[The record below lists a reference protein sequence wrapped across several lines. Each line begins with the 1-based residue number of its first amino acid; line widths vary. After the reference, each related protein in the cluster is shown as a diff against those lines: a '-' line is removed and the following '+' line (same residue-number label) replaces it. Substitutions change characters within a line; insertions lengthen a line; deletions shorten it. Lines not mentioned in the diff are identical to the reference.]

1 MIMTVSVRK
10 DSEQDFS
17 LPVRSVLIVPER
29 IRTRLIRVTD
39 SASKVA
45 IVRTTVRANKAISPV
60 RAASVRAIIRV
71 SKATSPARVAS
82 VHATIRVSK
91 ATNPVRV
98 ASVRATI
105 RANKAINPVRAA
117 MEEEAIR
124 PIKAIS
130 HKASVRVQP
139 IRNII

>member
-1 MIMTVSVRK
+1 MTVSVRK

-39 SASKVA
+39 SASKAA

-71 SKATSPARVAS
+71 SKAT
-82 VHATIRVSK
+82 
-91 ATNPVRV
+91 NPVRV

-105 RANKAINPVRAA
+105 RANKAISPVRVA

>member
-1 MIMTVSVRK
+1 MTVSVRK
-10 DSEQDFS
+10 DLEQDFS

-39 SASKVA
+39 SASKAA

-60 RAASVRAIIRV
+60 RAA
-71 SKATSPARVAS
+71 T
-82 VHATIRVSK
+82 
-91 ATNPVRV
+91 
-98 ASVRATI
+98 VRATI
-105 RANKAINPVRAA
+105 RASKAISLVRAA

-130 HKASVRVQP
+130 HKASVRVQS